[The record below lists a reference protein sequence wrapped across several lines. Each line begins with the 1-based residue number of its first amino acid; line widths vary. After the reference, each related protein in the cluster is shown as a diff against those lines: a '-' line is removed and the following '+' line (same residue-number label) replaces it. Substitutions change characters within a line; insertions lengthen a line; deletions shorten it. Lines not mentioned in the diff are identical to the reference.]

1 MENNRKSLVAIFT
14 LVFVILLSAC
24 GNSSNESSAKADN
37 QSQNNHSTQDT
48 KDDSLDIDSTDSVL
62 TNDDSNTGSNANK
75 TDDTANNATKKDEDS
90 SKNNTEADLKERY
103 LKKLNDTKKETEE
116 LKATDS
122 STYALKKVENDRW
135 EKWDELLNDI
145 YGALKEHLPS
155 NSMDQL
161 REEQRN
167 WLKYRDDSALKASLK
182 YKGGTQEHLEY
193 VAVLANLTE
202 ERCYELVES
211 YMK

>member
-1 MENNRKSLVAIFT
+1 MENNRKSLIAIFT

-24 GNSSNESSAKADN
+24 GNSSNESSAKVDN
-37 QSQNNHSTQDT
+37 QSQNNHSTHGT
-48 KDDSLDIDSTDSVL
+48 KDDSSTDSVSK
-62 TNDDSNTGSNANK
+62 NDDSNTGSYANK
-75 TDDTANNATKKDEDS
+75 TDDTANKAAKKDEDS

-135 EKWDELLNDI
+135 EKWDVLLNDI

-155 NSMDQL
+155 YTMDQL

-182 YKGGTQEHLEY
+182 YEGGTQEHLEY

>member
-1 MENNRKSLVAIFT
+1 MKNRGKRTIFT
-14 LVFVILLSAC
+14 LIVVILLSGC
-24 GNSSNESSAKADN
+24 GNSSTESTAKLDD
-37 QSQNNHSTQDT
+37 QTQNNNTS
-48 KDDSLDIDSTDSVL
+48 ID
-62 TNDDSNTGSNANK
+62 TNDDSVNKGSTESKANTDNSK
-75 TDDTANNATKKDEDS
+75 TINETKKDEDS
-90 SKNNTEADLKERY
+90 SIDHTEANLKERY
-103 LKKLNDTKKETEE
+103 RKKLNDIKKETEE

-135 EKWDELLNDI
+135 DMWDELLNDI
-145 YGALKEHLPS
+145 YGVLKEQLPAEK
-155 NSMDQL
+155 MDQL

-167 WLKYRDDSALKASLK
+167 WIKFRDKSALEASLK

-202 ERCYELVES
+202 ERCYELVDI

>member
-1 MENNRKSLVAIFT
+1 MENKRKSLIAIFT
-14 LVFVILLSAC
+14 LVFVIFLSAC
-24 GNSSNESSAKADN
+24 ENPSNASKVDN

-48 KDDSLDIDSTDSVL
+48 KDDSSTDSVSK
-62 TNDDSNTGSNANK
+62 NDDSNTGSNANK
-75 TDDTANNATKKDEDS
+75 TDETANKATKKDEDS
-90 SKNNTEADLKERY
+90 SNNNTEADLKERY

-155 NSMDQL
+155 NTMDQL

-167 WLKYRDDSALKASLK
+167 WLKYRDDNALKASLK